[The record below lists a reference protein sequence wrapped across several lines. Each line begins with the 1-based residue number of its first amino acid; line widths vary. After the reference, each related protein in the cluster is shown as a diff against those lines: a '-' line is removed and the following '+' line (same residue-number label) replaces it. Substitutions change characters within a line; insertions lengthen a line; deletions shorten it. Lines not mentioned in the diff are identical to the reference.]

1 MTTRSHNLHIPP
13 VHAASPFNLDDNGPY
28 RAWREQKLA
37 HITTDAQSLLVPIE
51 SPLQLNP
58 AEKAAIESRCR
69 DYNMAIYRVSVS
81 ARAENKQLVHALGL
95 QLGLRRLDNNLRSD
109 EDDITSLQVVEQHGN
124 AYIPYTSRPLS
135 WHTDGY
141 YNRLEN
147 QVRGIIMYCVRPAAA
162 GGVNRLLDPELLYIR
177 LRDEN
182 PDYIRALMQP
192 QAMTIPPN
200 VEQGLQI
207 RGARSGPV
215 FSVDPQTASLHMRY
229 SARKRNIE
237 WFDDELTRDAA
248 ALITEVLNDE
258 GAVIS
263 YRLQAG
269 EGIVCNNVLH
279 NRTGFSDDENRPR
292 LLYRARYYDRVAN
305 TGLKEA
311 EQEAND
317 AHTE

>member
-1 MTTRSHNLHIPP
+1 MKTRSQNLHISSVP
-13 VHAASPFNLDDNGPY
+13 ATSPFSLSDDGPY
-28 RAWREQKLA
+28 QAWREQKLA
-37 HITTDAQSLLVPIE
+37 RIATDAESLLVPVE
-51 SPLQLNP
+51 NPLQLNTT
-58 AEKAAIESRCR
+58 ERAAIESRCR
-69 DYNMAIYRVSVS
+69 ENNMAIYRVSVS
-81 ARAENKQLVHALGL
+81 ARTENKQIVHALGL
-95 QLGLRRLDNNLRSD
+95 QLGLCRLDNNLRSD
-109 EDDITSLQVVEQHGN
+109 EDDITSLRVVEQQGN

-147 QVRGIIMYCVRPAAA
+147 QVRGIIMYCVRPAAE
-162 GGVNRLLDPELLYIR
+162 GGVNSLLDPELLYIR
-177 LRDEN
+177 LRDAN

-192 QAMTIPPN
+192 LAMTIPPN
-200 VEQGLQI
+200 VEQGEQI

-248 ALITEVLNDE
+248 ALITEILKDE
-258 GAVIS
+258 AAVIS
-263 YRLQAG
+263 YRLESG

-279 NRTGFSDDENRPR
+279 NRSGFNDDKNRPR

-311 EQEAND
+311 EQGVSD

>member
-1 MTTRSHNLHIPP
+1 MTQSHNLYVSP
-13 VHAASPFNLDDNGPY
+13 VPATSPFSLADDGPY
-28 RAWREQKLA
+28 LAWREQKLA
-37 HITTDAQSLLVPIE
+37 RIPADAESLLVPIE
-51 SPLQLNP
+51 NPLQMS
-58 AEKAAIESRCR
+58 AQEKAAIESNCR
-69 DYNMAIYRVSVS
+69 NFNMAIYRVSFS
-81 ARAENKQLVHALGL
+81 AQAEDKQLVHALGL
-95 QLGLRRLDNNLRSD
+95 QLGLRRLDNNLRAD
-109 EDDITSLQVVEQHGN
+109 EDDITSLRVVDQQGN

-147 QVRGIIMYCVRPAAA
+147 QVRGIIMYCVRPAVE
-162 GGVNRLLDPELLYIR
+162 GGVNGLLDPELVYIR
-177 LRDEN
+177 LRDQN
-182 PDYIRALMQP
+182 LDYIRALMQP

-200 VEQGLQI
+200 VEQGHQI

-215 FSVDPQTASLHMRY
+215 FSVDPQTETLHMRY

-248 ALITEVLNDE
+248 ALITEILADE
-258 GAVIS
+258 ASVIS
-263 YRLQAG
+263 YQLQAG

-279 NRTGFSDDENRPR
+279 NRTGFRDDENLSR

-305 TGLKEA
+305 TGLNEA
-311 EQEAND
+311 EQGVSD

>member
-1 MTTRSHNLHIPP
+1 MKIRSHHLHDSTLP
-13 VHAASPFNLDDNGPY
+13 ATSPFNLDHNGPY
-28 RAWREQKLA
+28 RVWREQKLDRIA
-37 HITTDAQSLLVPIE
+37 ADAESLLVPIE
-51 SPLQLNP
+51 NPLQLSA
-58 AEKAAIESRCR
+58 AEKAAIVSRCR
-69 DYNMAIYRVSVS
+69 ENNMAIYKVSDI
-81 ARAENKQLVHALGL
+81 ARSESKQLVHALGL
-95 QLGLRRLDNNLRSD
+95 QLGLRRLDNNLRAD

-147 QVRGIIMYCVRPAAA
+147 QVRGIIMYCVRPAAE
-162 GGVNRLLDPELLYIR
+162 GGVNGLLDPELLYIE

-182 PDYIRALMQP
+182 PDYIRTLMQP
-192 QAMTIPPN
+192 RAMTIPPN
-200 VEQGLQI
+200 VEQGEQI

-215 FSVDPQTASLHMRY
+215 FSIDPVTASLHMRY

-237 WFDDELTRDAA
+237 WHDDELTRDAA
-248 ALITEVLNDE
+248 ALISEILTDQRN
-258 GAVIS
+258 VIS

-279 NRTGFSDDENRPR
+279 NRTGFSDDESRPR

-305 TGLKEA
+305 TGLNGV
-311 EQEAND
+311 EQGFSD
-317 AHTE
+317 AYTE

>member
-1 MTTRSHNLHIPP
+1 MTQSHNLHVSP
-13 VHAASPFNLDDNGPY
+13 VPSPFSLSDDGPY
-28 RAWREQKLA
+28 LAWREQKLA
-37 HITTDAQSLLVPIE
+37 RIPADGESLLVPIE
-51 SPLQLNP
+51 NPLQLSS
-58 AEKAAIESRCR
+58 AEKAAIKTRCR
-69 DYNMAIYRVSVS
+69 ENNMAIYRVSFS
-81 ARAENKQLVHALGL
+81 SQAEDKQLVHALGL

-109 EDDITSLQVVEQHGN
+109 EDDITSLQVTEQRGN
-124 AYIPYTSRPLS
+124 TYIPYTSRPLS

-141 YNRLEN
+141 YNGLEN
-147 QVRGIIMYCVRPAAA
+147 QVRGIIMYCVRPAAE
-162 GGVNRLLDPELLYIR
+162 GGVNSLLDHELLYIR

-182 PDYIRALMQP
+182 PGYIRALMQP

-200 VEQGLQI
+200 VEQGQQI

-215 FSVDPQTASLHMRY
+215 FSVDPQTGSLHMRY

-237 WFDDELTRDAA
+237 WFDDELTREAA
-248 ALITEVLNDE
+248 AQITEVLADE
-258 GAVIS
+258 ASVIS
-263 YRLQAG
+263 YQLQAG

-305 TGLKEA
+305 TGLSQA
-311 EQEAND
+311 EQGVSD